1 MQAYLKSITR
11 TLPLQWK
18 SPCNKEMLDN
28 AFSPD
33 VWEQNPFC
41 PNRQEAEERAEREK
55 DHWFGHLFKSEI
67 MLNYFDLEL
76 SWKSAWSSRRVK
88 FVDSREYRI
97 ALASTSRA
105 MKHLQIKGYIE
116 IERCSILDRHMML
129 KLTQKGTEEAA
140 KLLSANSREETATI
154 NT

>member
-11 TLPLQWK
+11 TLPPQWK
-18 SPCNKEMLDN
+18 LPCHKHTLDN

-41 PNRQEAEERAEREK
+41 PNRQEAEQRAEREK

-67 MLNYFDLEL
+67 MLNYFDVKL
-76 SWKSAWSSRRVK
+76 SWKSAWSDRRVK
-88 FVDSREYRI
+88 FVDSREYRT

-105 MKHLQIKGYIE
+105 MKRLQIKGYIE
-116 IERCSILDRHMML
+116 IERYSILDRQMAL
-129 KLTQKGTEEAA
+129 KLTQKGTEEAE
-140 KLLSANSREETATI
+140 KLLSANSKEQTTTI